1 MYYKKL
7 SPLTIRK
14 IEQFKGNKRAF
25 FSLKAFLCLFVISL
39 FAEFIANENPLI
51 VYYKNHFYFPIFEY
65 VPETTYGGTF
75 ETEANYH
82 DSVVIELI
90 EKDGYMLRTPIPFS
104 QNTINFNLEEPAPAR
119 PSSINW
125 LGTDDQGRDIATRLL
140 YGFRMSILFGL
151 SLTFGSL
158 IIGIFAG
165 AIQGY
170 FGGRVDLY
178 LQRFIEIWSGL
189 PILYLLIILSSM
201 VSPNIFWLLGIMMCF
216 SWISIVGVV
225 RAEFF
230 RTRSLDFVKAAEAL
244 GVPNYL
250 IIWRHILPNAI
261 VATITYIPFIL
272 NGSIALLTSL
282 DFLGFGLPPGS
293 PSLGELITQ
302 AKNNIH
308 APWIGMTIFIFL
320 SLLLSFLI
328 FIGEGIRDAF
338 DARKGGKI
346 DLV

>member
-1 MYYKKL
+1 MVFMKF

-14 IEQFKGNKRAF
+14 IEQFKTNKRAY
-25 FSLKAFLCLFVISL
+25 FSLKAFLCLFILSL
-39 FAEFIANENPLI
+39 FSEFIANENPII
-51 VYYKNHFYFPIFEY
+51 VCYKNHFYFPIFEH

-75 ETEANYH
+75 ETAANYH
-82 DSVVIELI
+82 DQVVIDLI
-90 EKDGYMLRTPIPFS
+90 QKDGWMIKTPIPFS
-104 QNTINFNLEEPAPAR
+104 PNTINFNLQEPAPAH
-119 PSSINW
+119 PSFVNW
-125 LGTDDQGRDIATRLL
+125 LGTDDQGRDIFARLL

-158 IIGIFAG
+158 IIGIIAG
-165 AIQGY
+165 SVQGY
-170 FGGRVDLY
+170 FGGRIDLY
-178 LQRFIEIWSGL
+178 MQRFIEIWSGL

-216 SWISIVGVV
+216 SWIGIVGVV

-230 RTRSLDFVKAAEAL
+230 RTRSLDFVKAAYAL

-338 DARKGGKI
+338 DSRKGAQ
-346 DLV
+346 LNFA